1 MKILLLGEYSGFHSE
16 LKNALTQLGHSVTLA
31 AANDF
36 WKKIPVD
43 IDLGSGSNIFEYKL
57 KQLFLPL
64 LRINRLSGFDVVHII
79 NFYIIP
85 RIPLINLHLVK
96 RLREHNGLVTLA
108 GAGDDPFFVRYSEE
122 TMRYSPIPH
131 HELHDRKRPYYMR
144 GKHHLDAMH
153 NYMEYVDGVIPIM
166 YEYYSTFRAAGYSD
180 KTSTPFPIPI
190 KPNILNQRGRTTK
203 KIVFF
208 HGLNRPGFKG
218 THIISRCFDTLSS
231 KYPNDVECFI
241 RGHMPFKEY
250 IELITQTDVSVDQ
263 VYSYSLAMNALYSM
277 LQGKIVVG
285 GVEPESSILYG
296 GSLPPA
302 FNALPDTNELMSTF
316 ERILDLRLQLADIS
330 HSARNFVLE
339 NHNPSNVAKR
349 YIEYWTSL
357 ATTRNSQLIQGHAP
371 FSLKSVF

>member
-1 MKILLLGEYSGFHSE
+1 MNILLLGEYSGFHGE

-43 IDLGSGSNIFEYKL
+43 IDLGSGSSIFEYKL
-57 KQLFLPL
+57 KQLLLPL

-85 RIPLINLHLVK
+85 RIPSLNLLLVK
-96 RLREHNGLVTLA
+96 WLREHNGLVTLA

-131 HELHDRKRPYYMR
+131 HELHDRKGRYYMR
-144 GKHHLDAMH
+144 GRRHLDAMH
-153 NYMEYVDGVIPIM
+153 RYMEYVDGVIPIM

-180 KTSTPFPIPI
+180 KTSTPIPIPI
-190 KPNILNQRGRTTK
+190 EPRIFDRRGRTSK

-218 THIISRCFDTLSS
+218 THIVSRCFDILSR
-231 KYPNDVECFI
+231 KYPNDVECLI
-241 RGHMPFKEY
+241 RGQMPFNEY
-250 IELITQTDVSVDQ
+250 IELLTRTDISVDQ

-277 LQGKIVVG
+277 LQRKVVVG

-296 GSLPPA
+296 GNLPPA
-302 FNALPDTNELMSTF
+302 FNALPDISELMITF
-316 ERILDLRLQLADIS
+316 EKILDLRSQLTDIS
-330 HSARNFVLE
+330 FSARNFVLE
-339 NHNPSNVAKR
+339 NHNPNNVAKR
-349 YIEYWTSL
+349 YIDYWTSI
-357 ATTRNSQLIQGHAP
+357 ART
-371 FSLKSVF
+371 